1 MRAREDGAATTGW
14 AAAPGDTLAVRFLEE
29 DAQRATE
36 VAGWLADFIGGA
48 RRSLDFAVYD
58 CRLSE
63 GPAGLLR
70 KILAGRIAAG
80 VRVRLVYDAGDKPQT
95 PAELDLRGVEPA
107 PATTHDRVA
116 ELGLRMRGVRAVT
129 GPHALMHHKYVV
141 RDGEAVWT
149 GSLNLSD
156 DSMQRMENLI
166 LTIDSAAIAQHF
178 ARDFVQLWGTGRVVA
193 SGDFAT
199 ESVMLRFAGAP
210 ALVDVDFSPGRGRA
224 INALVAER
232 VALARHRIVICSMI
246 FTSSRLLRALLNQI
260 ERSEVE
266 IEGVYDATQMAGV
279 LDQWRAIPELAWKV
293 EAVQRVIEAGRLVG
307 KQSEPYRP
315 GASHNFLH
323 AKALVVDDAVIAGSH
338 NFSHAAEANAENLV
352 TIESAA
358 LAERVVAYSR
368 HLRAR
373 YGRAEGE
380 AAPSAPPAGG
390 GARYRRS
397 ASSFLSERDQSA
409 RPYPGRTR
417 PDATS

>member
-1 MRAREDGAATTGW
+1 
-14 AAAPGDTLAVRFLEE
+14 VRFLEE

-48 RRSLDFAVYD
+48 RRSLDIAVYD

-63 GPAGLLR
+63 GPARLLR
-70 KILAGRIAAG
+70 KILAGRMAAG

-107 PATTHDRVA
+107 PAMTHERVA
-116 ELGLRMRGVRAVT
+116 ELGLRSGAVRAVT

-141 RDGEAVWT
+141 RDSEAVWT

-156 DSMQRMENLI
+156 DSMQRMENLV
-166 LTIDSAAIAQHF
+166 LTIESAAIAEHY
-178 ARDFVQLWGTGRVVA
+178 ARDFIQLWGTGRVVA

-199 ESVMLRFAGAP
+199 QPVALRYAGVP

-232 VALARHRIVICSMI
+232 VARATRRVVICSMI
-246 FTSSRLLRALLNQI
+246 FTSSRLLRSLLAQI
-260 ERSEVE
+260 ERGAVE
-266 IEGVYDATQMAGV
+266 LEGVYDATQMAGV
-279 LDQWRAIPELAWKV
+279 LDQWREIPELAWKI

-307 KQSEPYRP
+307 KVSEPYRP

-323 AKALVVDDAVIAGSH
+323 VKALVVDDAVVTGSH

-358 LAERVVAYSR
+358 LAERVVGYAR
-368 HLRAR
+368 RLQAR
-373 YGRAEGE
+373 YGE
-380 AAPSAPPAGG
+380 AQETKRSVPPAGG
-390 GARYRRS
+390 GARYRHA
-397 ASSFLSERDQSA
+397 ASPFLSERDQSA

-417 PDATS
+417 PEATS